1 MIKLNMFSFIHIKN
15 LKQALHHGLVLKK
28 IRKVTEFNKNTC
40 LRPYVDKSTD
50 LRNKKAKDN
59 FENIFLS

>member
-28 IRKVTEFNKNTC
+28 VRKVIEFNKNAC
-40 LRPYVDKSTD
+40 LRPYIDKSTD
-50 LRNKKAKDN
+50 LRKKSKRKLSK
-59 FENIFLS
+59 IFF